1 MNNKKDC
8 SGRTAVHLYLSR
20 LGYTPMTSPEER
32 ALLQN
37 NDLTVYNFSET
48 TMHLNELSQLFFNN
62 VTRVNGVIESMES
75 FLGLAEGGLPRIDMA
90 REKDEYIPTNNTE
103 RKGVKDD
110 KEKQSHIL
118 EICGDHYS
126 KLREHLVEIGKNA
139 SEWIEHYLL
148 KSDRVYVYDR
158 EDFLKRIRKWA
169 VDPCLAK
176 KGS

>member
-1 MNNKKDC
+1 M
-8 SGRTAVHLYLSR
+8 HLYLSR

-103 RKGVKDD
+103 RKGVKGDE
-110 KEKQSHIL
+110 EKVAAVL